1 MIRVEGISLVVRGVM
16 VVVKV
21 VVEDIKVVGIK
32 AVVVVAVAAVV
43 VAVDMDSRVFFM
55 VKAVVVMEE
64 VEEGRFS
71 FLLYYFIVVMDFVV

>member
-32 AVVVVAVAAVV
+32 AVVVVVAAVV